1 MNLHRRVRCIFHFPC
16 VSTQTTNMPMSE
28 HALHTAQDTQSNSN
42 ANAHTRTSHTRILWD
57 RCHLALS
64 RTCRCGER
72 ARRRSERKRASGP
85 PRTNTHVK
93 DFHCT
98 AETEKQKGERQTWKT
113 KSAYRTLFV
122 TPHCWHLFRKYAL
135 ASFSPRPPRETKK
148 NRSPSVDF
156 RRVKPS
162 SSHCPSE
169 LYPQR
174 ERKKILS

>member
-1 MNLHRRVRCIFHFPC
+1 MCFHTNHKYAHVRACIAYCTGHPEQQQC
-16 VSTQTTNMPMSE
+16 QCT
-28 HALHTAQDTQSNSN
+28 HT
-42 ANAHTRTSHTRILWD
+42 HIHTRILWD

-135 ASFSPRPPRETKK
+135 ASFSPRPPRENKK

-162 SSHCPSE
+162 SSPCPLE

-174 ERKKILS
+174 ERKSSAD